1 MSPPLSQ
8 APVEPGA
15 TALVGMPA
23 GREQVRPDEVQLN
36 PFGELTMALA
46 WTALVA
52 INLWTWRTILRRR
65 QAPGAGPVPGVS
77 EGPP

>member
-15 TALVGMPA
+15 TAFVVVPA
-23 GREQVRPDEVQLN
+23 SLETARPDEVQLN

-65 QAPGAGPVPGVS
+65 PAAEGGPGPGPV
-77 EGPP
+77 